1 MRGKRTQKSSA
12 TRRGNSV
19 SNDGETSGKAALRRG
34 EGRLERNGGLS
45 RIRVVD
51 DRSASSLRLADEI
64 IERTQTGGANR
75 IARVIVLAGLG
86 ALVALTMLGLL
97 EHFLERVV
105 HEAVALSVP
114 IIFGSITA
122 AGITYLALRRQ
133 GAFYRRTLEER
144 ERTEDA
150 RREAER
156 KYRDIFE
163 NAVEG
168 IFQTTADGKF
178 ITANP
183 ALARMLRFESPEEL
197 IRARVDIER
206 THYA

>member
-122 AGITYLALRRQ
+122 AAITYLALRRQ
-133 GAFYRRTLEER
+133 GAFYRRTLEKR
-144 ERTEDA
+144 ERTDNS
-150 RREAER
+150 RRNADKKFSR
-156 KYRDIFE
+156 IIE
-163 NAVEG
+163 NS
-168 IFQTTADGKF
+168 FHST
-178 ITANP
+178 
-183 ALARMLRFESPEEL
+183 
-197 IRARVDIER
+197 
-206 THYA
+206 Y